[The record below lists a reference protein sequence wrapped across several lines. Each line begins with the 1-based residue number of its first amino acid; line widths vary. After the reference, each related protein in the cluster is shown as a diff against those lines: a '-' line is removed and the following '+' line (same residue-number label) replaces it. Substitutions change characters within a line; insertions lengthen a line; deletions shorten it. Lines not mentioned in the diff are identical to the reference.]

1 MAKFYGN
8 IGFMTTKMTAPD
20 VWTESIVERPYY
32 GDMLK
37 ATRQW
42 DAGENLNDDTNINN
56 RISIVADPFAL
67 NHFGSIRYIVL
78 SDQKWK
84 VKSIDVEYPRLVL
97 ALGGVYN
104 EN

>member
-1 MAKFYGN
+1 MAKFYGK
-8 IGFMTTKMTAPD
+8 IGFAETTMTAPD
-20 VWTESIVERPYY
+20 VWTDTIVERPYY

-67 NHFGSIRYIVL
+67 NHFGSIRYVIL
-78 SDQKWK
+78 LEQKWK
-84 VKSIDVEYPRLVL
+84 VKSVDVEHPRLIL
-97 ALGGVYN
+97 TLGGIYN
-104 EN
+104 AH